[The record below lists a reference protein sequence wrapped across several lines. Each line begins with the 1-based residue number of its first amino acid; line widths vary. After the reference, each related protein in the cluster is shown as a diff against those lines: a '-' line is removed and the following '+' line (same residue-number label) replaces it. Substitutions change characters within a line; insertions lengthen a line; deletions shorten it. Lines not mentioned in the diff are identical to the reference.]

1 MFIMFF
7 FKFYFY
13 LILRIIFACIEIQT
27 QLPFCVYFYALC
39 FFYEHYLENFNVLIL
54 YFLFI
59 FKLQQ
64 SNRVFSLCKLKKKKT
79 KKFTSAI

>member
-13 LILRIIFACIEIQT
+13 LILRKIYACIEIQA
-27 QLPFCVYFYALC
+27 QLQFCVYFYALY
-39 FFYEHYLENFNVLIL
+39 FFYEDYLENFNVLIL

-59 FKLQQ
+59 FNLQR
-64 SNRVFSLCKLKKKKT
+64 SHRVFSFCKLKKKLKT
-79 KKFTSAI
+79 Y

>member
-13 LILRIIFACIEIQT
+13 LILKIIYACIEIQA
-27 QLPFCVYFYALC
+27 QLPFCAYFYTLF

-59 FKLQQ
+59 FKSQR
-64 SNRVFSLCKLKKKKT
+64 SDRAFSSCKLKKKN
-79 KKFTSAI
+79 

>member
-13 LILRIIFACIEIQT
+13 LILRTIYACIEIQA
-27 QLPFCVYFYALC
+27 QLLFCAYFYALF

-64 SNRVFSLCKLKKKKT
+64 SNRVFSLCKFKN
-79 KKFTSAI
+79 